1 MNLRLLLQL
10 RELLVEERV
19 HAIQLLVRE
28 FLVDQDAAAVLVH
41 DDALALGDVDLTLG
55 WNLDE

>member
-28 FLVDQDAAAVLVH
+28 FLVDQDAVLCSSTMMRLRW
-41 DDALALGDVDLTLG
+41 AMSI
-55 WNLDE
+55 